1 MDLGR
6 TSAGSGDRAPVRVLL
21 VGSGA
26 REHTLAWKLA
36 GSRRLRHLICVPG
49 NPGMA
54 ELGEVVEAVAPTDV
68 TGVVAVAASR
78 HPDVVVIGPEAPLAG
93 GLVDALREVGIA
105 AFGPSRA
112 AARLESSKVFS
123 KELMGRAGVATASA
137 AVFHHPGPA
146 ADYLRS
152 RSGPYVVKADGLAA
166 GKGVVVTDD
175 RSEAMAWVEHCLAGG
190 LGDAGRAVLIEDYL
204 PGPELSVFAA
214 CDGKDAVLL
223 APARDYKRLFDDDQ
237 GPNTGGM
244 GCYSPVDLPAGLME
258 ETLEAVVRPVLGALA
273 EEGTPY
279 VGFLYVG
286 LVITRDG
293 PKVLEFNVRLG
304 DPEAQVVLPRL
315 GTDLLDLILACLD
328 GSVSGIEVVLSSGAA
343 VGVVLASEGYPGPAA
358 TGARITGLQEA
369 AAVPGCIVFQA
380 GTARRGAGLE
390 TAGGRVLT
398 VVGTGE
404 TVAEARS
411 TTYRAASHISWP
423 GMQFRTDIA
432 RGG

>member
-1 MDLGR
+1 M
-6 TSAGSGDRAPVRVLL
+6 RVLL

-26 REHTLAWKLA
+26 REHALAWKLV
-36 GSRRLRHLICVPG
+36 GSHRLRHLICIPG

-54 ELGEVVEAVAPTDV
+54 ELGEIIDTVAPTDIA
-68 TGVVAVAASR
+68 GIAAVASSQKV
-78 HPDVVVIGPEAPLAG
+78 DLVVIGPEAPLAA
-93 GLVDALREVGIA
+93 GLVDALTEGGIA

-112 AARLESSKVFS
+112 AARLESSKAFA
-123 KELMGRAGVATASA
+123 KELMGRAGVTTASA
-137 AVFHHPGPA
+137 AVFHDPGPA

-152 RSGPYVVKADGLAA
+152 RSGPYVVKADGLAG

-175 RSEAMAWVEHCLAGG
+175 RSEALAWVDHCLAGG
-190 LGDAGRAVLIEDYL
+190 LGDAGRTVLLEDYL
-204 PGPELSVFAA
+204 VGPELSVFAA

-223 APARDYKRLFDDDQ
+223 APARDYKRLFDDDR

-244 GCYSPVDLPAGLME
+244 GCYSPVDLPQWLMAE
-258 ETLEAVVRPVLGALA
+258 ALEAVVRPVLGTLA

-286 LVITRDG
+286 LVLTDEG

-315 GTDLLDLILACLD
+315 GADLLDLILACLE
-328 GSVSGIEVVLSSGAA
+328 GSIGGVELVWSSGAA
-343 VGVVLASEGYPGPAA
+343 VGVVLASEGYPGPPT
-358 TGARITGLQEA
+358 TGARITGVQEA
-369 AAVPGCIVFQA
+369 VAVPGCTVFQA
-380 GTARRGAGLE
+380 GTARRGARLE

-398 VVGTGE
+398 VVGMGE

-411 TTYRAASHISWP
+411 ATYRAASHISWP

-432 RGG
+432 RGD